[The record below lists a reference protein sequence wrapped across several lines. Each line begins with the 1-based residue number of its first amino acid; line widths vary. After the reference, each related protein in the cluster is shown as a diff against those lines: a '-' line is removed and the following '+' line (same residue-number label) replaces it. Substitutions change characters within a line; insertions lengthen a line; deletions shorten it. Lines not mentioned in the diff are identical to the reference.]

1 MSWKKNILFFYWQTA
16 LGLLKKDHFHPAVKY
31 RKRWAASMKPGS
43 SSVADESPWLTFPAI
58 DFLDEHIRPGD
69 KVFEYGGGGSTLF
82 FCKKGAEVVTV
93 EDNEEWFSILTR
105 TVQGKKYSG
114 TWEGHFIP
122 AESVRTSAPR
132 DHANPDDFKS
142 ASKGCE
148 NMSFER
154 YACAIHRFPEAYF
167 DVVLVDGRARP
178 SCIKQALPHL
188 KKGGLLV
195 IDNTE
200 RSYYLTAFSDRMYSQ
215 FKQELHLFAPSPYA
229 PDFTR
234 TTILRKL
241 DTL

>member
-16 LGLLKKDHFHPAVKY
+16 LGYLKQGYFHPAMKY
-31 RKRWAASMKPGS
+31 RDKWAISMKPGS
-43 SSVADESPWLTFPAI
+43 NSVADESPWLTFPAI
-58 DFLDEHIRPGD
+58 DFLEKNIRPGN

-93 EDNEEWFSILTR
+93 EDNNEWFGILTR

-122 AESVRTSAPR
+122 AEQVASDTTR

-154 YACAIHRFPEAYF
+154 YARAIHRFPEDYF
-167 DVVLVDGRARP
+167 DVVLVDGRARA
-178 SCIKQALPHL
+178 SCIRQALPHL

-200 RSYYLTAFSDRMYSQ
+200 RSYYLTAFADVMKNE
-215 FKQELHLFAPSPYA
+215 FITELHLFAPSPYA

-234 TTILRKL
+234 TTILRKMA
-241 DTL
+241 D

>member
-16 LGLLKKDHFHPAVKY
+16 LGVLKGRLNHSVMQYQD
-31 RKRWAASMKPGS
+31 RWAASMKPGS
-43 SSVADESPWLTFPAI
+43 NSVADERPWLTFPAI
-58 DFLDEHIRPGD
+58 DFLVDHIKPGD

-82 FCKKGAEVVTV
+82 FCKKGAQVVTV
-93 EDNEEWFSILTR
+93 EDNTDWFGILTE
-105 TVQGKKYSG
+105 TVQSRHYSG

-122 AESVRTSAPR
+122 AEPVQSSAPR
-132 DHANPDDFKS
+132 DYANPDDFLS
-142 ASKGCE
+142 ASRGCE
-148 NMSFER
+148 NLSFEQ
-154 YACAIHRFPEAYF
+154 YARAIQRFPEEYF

-200 RSYYLTAFSDRMYSQ
+200 RTYYLTAFTEQQKKGFRT
-215 FKQELHLFAPSPYA
+215 ELHLLAPSPYA

-234 TTILRKL
+234 TTILRKNS
-241 DTL
+241 